1 MSCPGRCTITRRIY
15 GETTGLKASHAAA
28 LERLYRRRC
37 QPEALIPPEL
47 ADELAAASTLL
58 GRQVGLVLD
67 RKGQVQYVVLG
78 DARGI
83 KLPEFD
89 RFRRAPGKL
98 RGVRFVHVH
107 APGDELDD
115 DDFTD
120 LGLLYLDAVAVLW
133 PPAPPSRPTTISW
146 AHVLPE
152 NPAGKKFEVHPR
164 CPVADVKVDFAALMG
179 DLDDQL
185 ETRDRRPENNRG
197 ERAFLVH
204 LDHGNSRHG
213 DWDVAELQELARSAG
228 IDVVDTVVQRR
239 RPDPATF
246 IGSGRLNALI
256 QEAMHKGVDL
266 LVFSPELSAAQ
277 VRNISR
283 LAEVRVMDRTQLMLD
298 IFAQRARSN
307 DGRIQVELAQLRH
320 ILPRLVGAG
329 LAMSRLMGGIGGR
342 GPGETKLE
350 IDRRRIKE
358 RILRLEKQLEAL
370 SSERETRRRR
380 RQRTGVPVVS
390 IVGYTNA
397 GKSTL
402 LNSLTGATADA
413 EDKLFAT
420 LDPFSRRLR
429 FPRDRELVI
438 TDTVGFIRN
447 LPRTLLQAF
456 TATLEELAQADL
468 FLHVVDV
475 SNPHW
480 EEQQAAVEQ
489 ILEDLELEATPRL
502 TVFNKLDK
510 PAAQGMNLPL
520 DEDCIGISARDPATL
535 RPLVKLLEETLE
547 RLQFFPEYSDRP
559 LGPPQLELVPDLDED
574 E

>member
-1 MSCPGRCTITRRIY
+1 M
-15 GETTGLKASHAAA
+15 
-28 LERLYRRRC
+28 
-37 QPEALIPPEL
+37 
-47 ADELAAASTLL
+47 
-58 GRQVGLVLD
+58 LD
-67 RKGQVQYVVLG
+67 RKGLVQYVVLG

-107 APGDELDD
+107 ALGEELDED
-115 DDFTD
+115 DLTD

-133 PPAPPSRPTTISW
+133 PPPVPGKPTTISW

-152 NPAGKKFEVHPR
+152 TPFGKKHEVYPR
-164 CPVADVKVDFAALMG
+164 GPVAAVTQDFAALMEA
-179 DLDDQL
+179 LDGELDARSSRH
-185 ETRDRRPENNRG
+185 EVNTG

-204 LDHGNSRHG
+204 LDHDGGRQG

-228 IDVVDTVVQRR
+228 IRVEDTIVQRR
-239 RPDPATF
+239 RPDPSTF
-246 IGSGRLNALI
+246 IGSGRLGTLI

-266 LVFSPELSAAQ
+266 LIFSPELSAAQ

-283 LAEVRVMDRTQLMLD
+283 LAEVRVMDRTQLILD

-307 DGRIQVELAQLRH
+307 DGRIQVELAQLKH

-329 LAMSRLMGGIGGR
+329 AAMSRLMGGIGGR

-350 IDRRRIKE
+350 MDRRRIKE
-358 RILRLEKQLEAL
+358 RIKRLEKQLEAL
-370 SSERETRRRR
+370 ASERETRRRR
-380 RQRTGVPVVS
+380 RQRSGVPVVS

-438 TDTVGFIRN
+438 TDTVGFIRS
-447 LPRTLLQAF
+447 LPKTLMQAF
-456 TATLEELAQADL
+456 KATLEELREADL
-468 FLHVVDV
+468 FLHVVDA
-475 SNPHW
+475 SNPRW
-480 EEQQAAVEQ
+480 EDQQMAVED
-489 ILEDLELEATPRL
+489 ILADLGLEGTPL
-502 TVFNKLDK
+502 VTVYNKLDRLG
-510 PAAQGMNLPL
+510 PAGLDLPL
-520 DEDCIGISARDPATL
+520 DEDSVGVSARDPATL
-535 RPLVKLLEETLE
+535 RPLVLKLEKTLE
-547 RLQFFPEYSDRP
+547 RLQFFPEFSDQVFE
-559 LGPPQLELVPDLDED
+559 PPKLVLVEDLEED
-574 E
+574 